1 MEKTMSKDKK
11 EKDPVLDNV
20 NADSLLDEC
29 KGTMQSCIVAGMD
42 KKGNVIV
49 RSSMSNLP
57 FMHWMLNRSV
67 FELGLFEKQNIATQN
82 EKAPE
87 SEVDPKA

>member
-1 MEKTMSKDKK
+1 MSKK
-11 EKDPVLDNV
+11 ETPKETPVD
-20 NADSLLDEC
+20 ALLKEC
-29 KGTMQSCIVAGMD
+29 MGTMLNCVVAGMD
-42 KKGNVIV
+42 ETGNVIV

-82 EKAPE
+82 EKASE

>member
-1 MEKTMSKDKK
+1 MEKTMSKKETKK
-11 EKDPVLDNV
+11 ENPVD
-20 NADSLLDEC
+20 ALLKEC
-29 KGTMQSCIVAGMD
+29 MGTMQNCVVAGMD
-42 KKGNVIV
+42 ETGNVIV

-67 FELGLFEKQNIATQN
+67 FELGLFEKQNIATKN
-82 EKAPE
+82 EKASE

>member
-1 MEKTMSKDKK
+1 MEKTMSKKETKK
-11 EKDPVLDNV
+11 ESPVDT
-20 NADSLLDEC
+20 LLKEC
-29 KGTMQSCIVAGMD
+29 MGTMQNCVVAGMD
-42 KKGNVIV
+42 ETGNVIV

-82 EKAPE
+82 EKASE

>member
-1 MEKTMSKDKK
+1 MSKK
-11 EKDPVLDNV
+11 ETKKDPVLNKM
-20 NADSLLDEC
+20 NADVLLEEC
-29 KGTMQSCIVAGMD
+29 KGTMQNCIIAGVD
-42 KKGNVIV
+42 ETGNVIV
-49 RSSMSNLP
+49 RSSVPNLP

-67 FELGLFEKQNIATQN
+67 FELGLFEKQNVAAQN